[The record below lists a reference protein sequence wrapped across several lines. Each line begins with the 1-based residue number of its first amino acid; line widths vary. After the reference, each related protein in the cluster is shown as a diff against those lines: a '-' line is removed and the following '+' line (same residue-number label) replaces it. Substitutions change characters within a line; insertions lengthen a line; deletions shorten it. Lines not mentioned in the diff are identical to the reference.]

1 VSDDKITRKLR
12 QQLDSALTKQKDE
25 LAIEILGKLA
35 EADPKAP
42 RWPHKRGELYR
53 KLNKRRQAIDSYSV
67 AVDLYVAEGFL
78 ARAIAMAKTIYDLDH
93 ERIDVLEGIDPEAA
107 RKLHRQQRPAAIST
121 RPGELPGVA
130 DAGSDARA
138 PRHAAVLA
146 EDPHAPRARH
156 AAVIAE
162 DDAPPA
168 LRQAAHP
175 QPARAQP
182 ATVTPPADARPKS
195 SEKAATRNA
204 VPAAARTEAAPKA
217 KSAKEGRAPA
227 AAASARRRTATYRTG
242 EMADNVL
249 ELGDALEVAPD
260 IMPHETRFSDAPP
273 ARNAKFELTEA
284 ELSPRKAARR
294 QPSVPLVAPSAKKL
308 SQLPLFPLFAELPLQ
323 AMVLLVEG
331 SEMLNLEDGAI
342 VVRRGEPADALFGI
356 IQGSVSVIVNSRGK
370 EISTTLSEGD
380 VFGES
385 CLLAG
390 EKRNADV
397 VAKGHL
403 EAMKIPRAT
412 FNSVIGS
419 YPRVADV
426 LLELLTRRLLSNL
439 LQTSPLFQEFDPRG
453 RQELAKTFEI
463 RRAAK
468 GMVLSEAGKVMDGLY
483 ISLTGELEVT
493 YVDGRPAERFGAG
506 TMFGQASLL
515 TRQPSDVN
523 VRALANMLVL
533 RLSTKA
539 FQTSVMQYPGMLER
553 VSDLAS
559 TSVARLDG

>member
-1 VSDDKITRKLR
+1 MADDKITRKLR
-12 QQLDSALTKQKDE
+12 QQLEAALAKQKDE
-25 LAIEILGKLA
+25 LAIELLGKLA
-35 EADPKAP
+35 EAEPKAP

-53 KLNKRRQAIDSYSV
+53 KLNKRKQAIDCYTT

-93 ERIDVLEGIDPEAA
+93 ARIDVLEGIDPEAA
-107 RKLHRQQRPAAIST
+107 RKLHRQHRPGAIST
-121 RPGELPGVA
+121 RPGAVPGTPA
-130 DAGSDARA
+130 AGSDTRTA
-138 PRHAAVLA
+138 RHAAVLA
-146 EDPHAPRARH
+146 EDPHAPRVRH

-162 DDAPPA
+162 GEQTPAVRQPTHEPPRKA
-168 LRQAAHP
+168 
-175 QPARAQP
+175 AQP
-182 ATVTPPADARPKS
+182 AEARAKPKQNTS
-195 SEKAATRNA
+195 TRN
-204 VPAAARTEAAPKA
+204 PATEVARTDAAPATMSTKA
-217 KSAKEGRAPA
+217 GRA
-227 AAASARRRTATYRTG
+227 AAAPASPYKQAALPSFN
-242 EMADNVL
+242 EMTDSVL
-249 ELGDALEVAPD
+249 ELGEALQVAPD

-273 ARNAKFELTEA
+273 ACNAKLDLTRAELT
-284 ELSPRKAARR
+284 PRKAARK
-294 QPSVPLVAPSAKKL
+294 QPSIPLVAPSAKKL
-308 SQLPLFPLFAELPLQ
+308 SQLPLFPLFAELPLH
-323 AMVLLVEG
+323 AMVLLVGG
-331 SEMLNLEDGAI
+331 SEMLDLPDGAI
-342 VVRRGEPADALFGI
+342 VVRRGEPADALYGI

-370 EISTTLSEGD
+370 EVSTTLSEGD

-390 EKRNADV
+390 ERRHADV
-397 VAKGHL
+397 VARGHL

-426 LLELLTRRLLSNL
+426 LLELLTRRLLTNL
-439 LQTSPLFQEFDPRG
+439 LQTSPLFQEFDARG

-468 GMVLSEAGKVMDGLY
+468 GMILSEAGKVMDGLY

-493 YVDGRPAERFGAG
+493 YADGRPAERFGAG

-539 FQTSVMQYPGMLER
+539 FQTNVMQYPGMLER
-553 VSDLAS
+553 VSDLAA
-559 TSVARLDG
+559 TSVARLDT